1 MYKLRYSKVILWI
14 IIILLSFVLGTWI
27 AQKAKESI
35 IAEVKEELIY
45 DEGNIPKGYAP
56 FWLAMRNESVTS
68 LECYTTGMTFGDN
81 VGRIFWDKGIMVFE
95 GNAEE
100 SAKIFF
106 EEFLKP
112 YIDNYIESEMKK
124 EELIEPMLEVPE
136 MILFRHVT
144 SGEFAKDF
152 KPTSFLDIVDTD
164 LSECFID
171 GRLRLNLNGEIYW
184 MRLEKDEEIE
194 EFDPNRHYIDIGEI
208 PGFWFA
214 KPEGK
219 EEPDNIWPVIRLEAY
234 EGGWLRPP
242 CFLETINTD
251 VSEMIVSDRLK
262 LIINGKVYWI
272 RLRADDWKPNLLLW

>member
-1 MYKLRYSKVILWI
+1 MYKCKYSKVLLWI
-14 IIILLSFVLGTWI
+14 IIILFSFVLGTWI
-27 AQKAKESI
+27 SQKAKESI

-45 DEGNIPKGYAP
+45 DEGDIPKGYAP
-56 FWLAMRNESVTS
+56 FWLAMGNETVTP

-81 VGRIFWDKGIMVFE
+81 VGRISWEKGVMIFE

-106 EEFLKP
+106 EGWLKQFVDE
-112 YIDNYIESEMKK
+112 YIKSETEK
-124 EELIEPMLEVPE
+124 EELIEEPE
-136 MILFRHVT
+136 QIMYLF
-144 SGEFAKDF
+144 S
-152 KPTSFLDIVDTD
+152 TSFDNYRPQWFLKVIDTD
-164 LSECFID
+164 MSKCLID
-171 GRLRLNLNGEIYW
+171 GRLRLELNGEIYW
-184 MRLEKDEEIE
+184 MRLEKDEKIE
-194 EFDPNRHYIDIGEI
+194 ESDLSEYSINVGEI

-234 EGGWLRPP
+234 EEGWLRPP

-251 VSEMIVSDRLK
+251 VSEMIVDDRLK